1 MKKPNKI
8 YTLTIVYNDDS
19 EEVEYLQETICVDDM
34 EEVDKASILVDL
46 SDYWD
51 EDTLKQL
58 TDQYYVAEA

>member
-34 EEVDKASILVDL
+34 GEVDSASILVDL

-58 TDQYYVAEA
+58 TDHHYVAEA

>member
-19 EEVEYLQETICVDDM
+19 EEVEYLQETISVDDT
-34 EEVDKASILVDL
+34 EEIDNSSILVDL

-58 TDQYYVAEA
+58 SDRYYVAEA

>member
-34 EEVDKASILVDL
+34 DVDNASILVDL

-51 EDTLKQL
+51 EETLKQL
-58 TDQYYVAEA
+58 TDRHYVAEA